1 MQQEQGF
8 ALTGF
13 VVVGLVPCC
22 QQCLAYAFHYDLRF
36 LYLDTDTYVYAMG
49 EIDLRQ

>member
-8 ALTGF
+8 TLAGF
-13 VVVGLVPCC
+13 VVVGLMPCR
-22 QQCLAYAFHYDLRF
+22 QQCLAYTFHYDLRF
-36 LYLDTDTYVYAMG
+36 LYLDTDTYVYAMD